1 MQQTTNVAFMINS
14 LEGGGAERVMCKLL
28 AIMEAYFK
36 EQQLSVYLILLDDL
50 PEAHRCPDY
59 VNKITLDTQGSLVK
73 GYQLAKQKLDA
84 INPQF
89 CISFLTR
96 SNMLNV
102 AIARQV
108 GFQAIL
114 SERVNTSSHFSGG
127 LKDTISKWMVRM
139 SYPRAQRVIAVS
151 EGVRA
156 DLIANFNVAP
166 DHLDVIYNPYDI
178 AQIERLAAEPVTD
191 LPAKPFIIG
200 TGRLVKNK
208 NFSLLLEALAQ
219 STLTDDLLILGQGDQ
234 LTALKAQA
242 AALGI
247 ADRVHFAGFR
257 ENPYPYLK
265 HARFFVS
272 TSNAEG
278 FPNAIVE
285 AMCLGKAV
293 VATNCESGPA
303 EILSGQYPLQVSGFT
318 EQPYGC
324 LCETNHV
331 EGVAAA
337 LNHLDNADQLA
348 RYSAQSALRAQDF
361 SNAIFRE
368 KIIQVINPAAGQYKE
383 SHYVPAG

>member
-127 LKDTISKWMVRM
+127 LKDTISKWMVKM

-293 VATNCESGPA
+293 IATNCESGPA

>member
-84 INPQF
+84 IHPQF
-89 CISFLTR
+89 CISFLPR

-127 LKDTISKWMVRM
+127 LKDTISKWMVKM

-293 VATNCESGPA
+293 IATNCESGPA

-324 LCETNHV
+324 LCETNHI

-368 KIIQVINPAAGQYKE
+368 KIIQVISPAAGQYKE

>member
-219 STLTDDLLILGQGDQ
+219 
-234 LTALKAQA
+234 
-242 AALGI
+242 
-247 ADRVHFAGFR
+247 
-257 ENPYPYLK
+257 P
-265 HARFFVS
+265 
-272 TSNAEG
+272 
-278 FPNAIVE
+278 
-285 AMCLGKAV
+285 
-293 VATNCESGPA
+293 SGGSPPGPQHN
-303 EILSGQYPLQVSGFT
+303 LHGRGGL
-318 EQPYGC
+318 
-324 LCETNHV
+324 
-331 EGVAAA
+331 
-337 LNHLDNADQLA
+337 
-348 RYSAQSALRAQDF
+348 
-361 SNAIFRE
+361 
-368 KIIQVINPAAGQYKE
+368 
-383 SHYVPAG
+383 

>member
-84 INPQF
+84 IHPQF

-127 LKDTISKWMVRM
+127 LKDTISKWMVKM

-293 VATNCESGPA
+293 IATNCESGPA

-324 LCETNHV
+324 LCETNHI

-368 KIIQVINPAAGQYKE
+368 KIIQVISPAAGQYKE

>member
-293 VATNCESGPA
+293 IATNCESGPA

>member
-127 LKDTISKWMVRM
+127 LKDTISKWMVKM

-293 VATNCESGPA
+293 IATNCESGPA

-368 KIIQVINPAAGQYKE
+368 KIIQVISPAAGQYKE